1 MLLPYTANGRQ
12 YGNPIATEK
21 TKRGFNMSTQNK
33 PTKSR
38 KRIADE
44 IMKQIGKSVIL
55 VFLLVAIVAIVMVG
69 WTIMTS
75 KETELTLESSA
86 AAKQLTGFLE
96 QYIRS
101 AEQLAVNPEIKDV
114 MLQTGAGDD
123 ILQADNMDTVRENLI
138 NIANTDV
145 ENTLSVWISDLDA
158 SVLTQSDG
166 FTSEEGWDV
175 TTRAWYKCID
185 MHRTILTEP
194 YIDSSTGKM
203 ILSAVSPV
211 YDDATG
217 TALGAVGI
225 DITLDHMTTVM
236 SEYKIGN
243 NGYVLLLSGSGTF
256 LYHPQE
262 DIIQKN
268 ITDIKISQNVVEA
281 VLSGS
286 DVFLSY
292 TVDGVAKYGSVS
304 PVGDTGYIV
313 LSNLPLTEYYALLI
327 AMIIALVVIFAAG
340 ILLIALSIR
349 RSAANLTR
357 PILELNQTAQ
367 KLAAGDLD
375 VHLRIDSEDEI
386 GELGESIGK
395 TVARL
400 KEYIVYI
407 DETAEVLA
415 QIADGK
421 LSIHLKNDYVGEFQK
436 IKAAL
441 LNISSSMNE
450 VMEGINT
457 SSDRVSAGAAEL
469 ASASQMIAES
479 SELQAASVEE
489 LAATTNTVADH
500 VEESHRDAEASAAE
514 TEKVTAMIEQN
525 QEKMTLMMEAM
536 NEIRQTSQ
544 QVVGIIQTIEE
555 IADQTNL
562 LSLNAS
568 IEAARAGEAGKGF
581 AVVAD
586 EIGKLALESSK
597 AANSTRNLIE
607 ISMEEISKGNAI
619 ATDAMNSLKESVSA
633 VDRVNEMIKKTAANS
648 AVQAQNMEQL
658 RVGIDE
664 IARGIQDNS
673 AASQETSATSE
684 ELATQANILNKMLQK
699 FELIR

>member
-1 MLLPYTANGRQ
+1 
-12 YGNPIATEK
+12 
-21 TKRGFNMSTQNK
+21 MSTQNK

-421 LSIHLKNDYVGEFQK
+421 LQK

-525 QEKMTLMMEAM
+525 QEKMTMMMEAM

-684 ELATQANILNKMLQK
+684 ELAAQANILNKMLQK

>member
-1 MLLPYTANGRQ
+1 MSVQNQT
-12 YGNPIATEK
+12 
-21 TKRGFNMSTQNK
+21 TKPK
-33 PTKSR
+33 

-55 VFLLVAIVAIVMVG
+55 VFLIVAIVMVG

-86 AAKQLTGFLE
+86 AANRLTGFLE

-101 AEQLAVNPEIKDV
+101 VEQLAVNPEIKDV

-123 ILQADNMDTVRENLI
+123 ILQADNMDTVRNNLI
-138 NIANTDV
+138 GIANNDI

-166 FTSEEGWDV
+166 FTSGEGWDV
-175 TTRAWYKCID
+175 TTREWYKCID
-185 MHRTILTEP
+185 LGRTILTEP

-211 YDDATG
+211 YDDAAG
-217 TALGAVGI
+217 TAIGAVGI
-225 DITLDHMTTVM
+225 DISMEHMTEIM
-236 SEYKIGN
+236 SQYKIGR
-243 NGYVLLLSGSGTF
+243 NGYILLLSGTGTF
-256 LYHPQE
+256 LYHPQT

-268 ITDIKISQNVVEA
+268 IADINISQNVVDA
-281 VLSGS
+281 VLTNS
-286 DVFLSY
+286 DVFLRYS
-292 TVDGVAKYGSVS
+292 VDGVVKYGSVS
-304 PVGDTGYIV
+304 PAGETGYIV
-313 LSNLPLTEYYALLI
+313 LSNLPLTEYYSMLI
-327 AMIIALVVIFAAG
+327 LMVIALIVIFAAG
-340 ILLIALSIR
+340 ILLIALSIKK
-349 RSAANLTR
+349 SAANLTK
-357 PILELNQTAQ
+357 PILELNHTAQ
-367 KLAAGDLD
+367 QLADGDLD
-375 VHLRIDSEDEI
+375 VHLHISSEDEI
-386 GELGESIGK
+386 GELGHSIGR

-436 IKAAL
+436 IKTAL
-441 LNISSSMNE
+441 LNISTSMNE
-450 VMEGINT
+450 VMKEINST
-457 SSDRVSAGAAEL
+457 SERVSIGASEL
-469 ASASQMIAES
+469 SSAAQLIAES
-479 SELQAASVEE
+479 SELQAASVEQ

-500 VEESHRDAEASAAE
+500 VEESHRDAEASAKE
-514 TEKVTAMIEQN
+514 TDKVTAMIEQN
-525 QEKMTLMMEAM
+525 QEKMTMMMNAM
-536 NEIRQTSQ
+536 DEIRQTSQ

-597 AANSTRNLIE
+597 AASSTRDLIE

-633 VDRVNEMIKKTAANS
+633 VDHVNEMIKKTAANS
-648 AVQAQNMEQL
+648 AVQAENMEQL

-684 ELATQANILNKMLQK
+684 ELATRAELLNRMVQK
-699 FELIR
+699 FELIH

>member
-1 MLLPYTANGRQ
+1 
-12 YGNPIATEK
+12 
-21 TKRGFNMSTQNK
+21 MSAQNK
-33 PTKSR
+33 KTRSR

-44 IMKQIGKSVIL
+44 IMYQIGKSVIL
-55 VFLLVAIVAIVMVG
+55 VFLIVAIVAIVMVG

-96 QYIRS
+96 QYTRGV
-101 AEQLAVNPEIKDV
+101 EQLAVNPEIKDV

-123 ILQADNMDTVRENLI
+123 ILQADNMDTVRANLI
-138 NIANTDV
+138 SIADTDP
-145 ENTLSVWISDLDA
+145 ENTMAVWISDLDA

-166 FTSEEGWDV
+166 FTSGEGWDV
-175 TTRAWYKCID
+175 TTREWYKCID
-185 MHRTILTEP
+185 LGRTILTEP
-194 YIDSSTGKM
+194 YVDSSTGKM

-217 TALGAVGI
+217 IAIGAVGM
-225 DITLDHMTTVM
+225 DISMEHMTEVM
-236 SEYKIGN
+236 SGYKIGR
-243 NGYVLLLSGSGTF
+243 NGYMLLLSGSGTF
-256 LYHPQE
+256 IYHPQS
-262 DIIQKN
+262 DIVQKN
-268 ITDIKISQNVVEA
+268 ISDIKISQNVVDA

-286 DVFLSY
+286 DVFLRY

-313 LSNLPLTEYYALLI
+313 LSNLPLTEYYSLLI
-327 AMIIALVVIFAAG
+327 LMVIALIVIFAIG
-340 ILLIALSIR
+340 IALIALSIR
-349 RSAANLTR
+349 KSAANLTR
-357 PILELNQTAQ
+357 PILELNHTAQ
-367 KLAAGDLD
+367 QLAAGDLD
-375 VHLRIDSEDEI
+375 VHLSIDSEDEI

-400 KEYIVYI
+400 KQYIAYI

-421 LSIHLKNDYVGEFQK
+421 LGISLKNDYVGEFQK
-436 IKAAL
+436 IKTAL

-457 SSDRVSAGAAEL
+457 TSERVSIGASEL
-469 ASASQMIAES
+469 ASAAQLIAEG

-500 VEESHRDAEASAAE
+500 VEESHRDAEASAKE
-514 TEKVTAMIEQN
+514 TDKVTAMIEQN
-525 QEKMTLMMEAM
+525 QEKMTMMMDAM
-536 NEIRQTSQ
+536 NKIRQTSQ

-597 AANSTRNLIE
+597 AASSTRDLIE
-607 ISMEEISKGNAI
+607 ISMEEISKGNTI
-619 ATDAMNSLKESVSA
+619 ATDAMNSLKESVGA
-633 VDRVNEMIKKTAANS
+633 VDHVNEMIKKTAENA
-648 AVQAQNMEQL
+648 AVQAENMEQL

-664 IARGIQDNS
+664 IARAIQDNS

-684 ELATQANILNKMLQK
+684 DLATRAELLNKMVQK
-699 FELIR
+699 FELVH

>member
-1 MLLPYTANGRQ
+1 MSEQNQT
-12 YGNPIATEK
+12 
-21 TKRGFNMSTQNK
+21 TKPK
-33 PTKSR
+33 

-44 IMKQIGKSVIL
+44 IMNQIGKSVIL
-55 VFLLVAIVAIVMVG
+55 VFLIVAIVAIVMVG

-86 AAKQLTGFLE
+86 ASNRLTGFLD

-101 AEQLAVNPEIKDV
+101 VEQLAVNPEIKDV
-114 MLQTGAGDD
+114 MLQTESGDD
-123 ILQADNMDTVRENLI
+123 ILQADNMDTVRNNLI
-138 NIANTDV
+138 AIANNDI
-145 ENTLSVWISDLDA
+145 ENTLSVWIADLDA

-166 FTSEEGWDV
+166 FTSGEGWDV
-175 TTRAWYKCID
+175 TTREWYKCID
-185 MHRTILTEP
+185 LGRTILTEP

-211 YDDATG
+211 YDNASG
-217 TALGAVGI
+217 TAIGAVGI
-225 DITLDHMTTVM
+225 DISMDHMTEIM
-236 SEYKIGN
+236 SQYKIGR
-243 NGYVLLLSGSGTF
+243 NGCILLLSGSGTF
-256 LYHPQE
+256 LYHPQA

-268 ITDIKISQNVVEA
+268 ITDINISQNVVDA

-286 DVFLSY
+286 DTFLRY

-304 PVGDTGYIV
+304 PAGDTSYIV
-313 LSNLPLTEYYALLI
+313 LSNLPLTEYYSMLI
-327 AMIIALVVIFAAG
+327 VMVIALIVIFAVG
-340 ILLIALSIR
+340 ILLIALSIKK
-349 RSAANLTR
+349 SAANLTK
-357 PILELNQTAQ
+357 PILELNHTAQ
-367 KLAAGDLD
+367 QLAAGDLD
-375 VHLRIDSEDEI
+375 VHLKIESEDEI
-386 GELGESIGK
+386 GELGESIQK

-436 IKAAL
+436 IKTAL
-441 LNISSSMNE
+441 LNISASMNE
-450 VMEGINT
+450 VMEGINST
-457 SSDRVSAGAAEL
+457 SERVSIGASEL
-469 ASASQMIAES
+469 ASAAQLIAES
-479 SELQAASVEE
+479 SELQAASVEQ

-500 VEESHRDAEASAAE
+500 VEESHRDAEASAKE
-514 TEKVTAMIEQN
+514 TDKVTAMIEQN
-525 QEKMTLMMEAM
+525 QEKMTMMMDAM

-597 AANSTRNLIE
+597 AASSTRDLIE
-607 ISMEEISKGNAI
+607 ISMEEISKGNTI
-619 ATDAMNSLKESVSA
+619 ATDAMNSLRDSVSA
-633 VDRVNEMIKKTAANS
+633 VDHVNEMIKKTAANS
-648 AVQAQNMEQL
+648 AVQAENMEQL
-658 RVGIDE
+658 RIGIDE

-684 ELATQANILNKMLQK
+684 ELATRAELLNRMVQK
-699 FELIR
+699 FELIH